1 MSSLYLLHD
10 TLLYP
15 NVPGL
20 KDLDMKMGEKVNFNS
35 SNDFEK
41 MKDKYESEKSNATSL
56 NDFYAS
62 HTCFLYQRALECKI
76 INLLTPDVITDTSD
90 YMKQRVELLE
100 NALNNL
106 STS

>member
-1 MSSLYLLHD
+1 MSSLYLLHE
-10 TLLYP
+10 TVLYP

-20 KDLDMKMGEKVNFNS
+20 KDLDVKMGEKTNIITS
-35 SNDFEK
+35 IDFEK

-56 NDFYAS
+56 NDFYLGQ
-62 HTCFLYQRALECKI
+62 TCFLYQRAIESKI
-76 INLLTPDVITDTSD
+76 ISLIQNEVNTDPSD
-90 YMKQRVELLE
+90 YMRQRVDMLE